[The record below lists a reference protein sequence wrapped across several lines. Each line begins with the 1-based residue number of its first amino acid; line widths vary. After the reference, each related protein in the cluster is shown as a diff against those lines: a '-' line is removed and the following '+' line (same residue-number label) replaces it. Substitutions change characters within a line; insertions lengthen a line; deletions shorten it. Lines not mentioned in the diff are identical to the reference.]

1 MESELAATHA
11 RWTRA
16 FEQAVVYRDHLTLD
30 ARAALEAAFSDY
42 TVGKADF
49 ATLYQSEVDL
59 LDLERTQRSATV
71 RTHIEQAVAR
81 ATIGAA
87 PQGDQP

>member
-1 MESELAATHA
+1 MEARIKEAIERYVEWWVELKAKAHSGTPEKA
-11 RWTRA
+11 
-16 FEQAVVYRDHLTLD
+16 
-30 ARAALEAAFSDY
+30 DY

-59 LDLERTQRSATV
+59 LDLERTQRLATV

-81 ATIGAA
+81 ETIGAT